1 MIKGINE
8 SKILTKCRYGFDG
21 RKRFPIQ
28 KWNSGKCHCEYKNQC
43 MKNCLIK
50 DYAWIA
56 STCACECDKD
66 CEIGEY
72 LEHCESIEKFCR

>member
-1 MIKGINE
+1 MNQRYLQNVDMGLTVENVSQYKNGIVG
-8 SKILTKCRYGFDG
+8 SVIVS
-21 RKRFPIQ
+21 I
-28 KWNSGKCHCEYKNQC
+28 KNQC